1 MIKIFYTETIEDAN
15 KLKARWE
22 EEYPAP
28 YMPEIT
34 ITKIGNVFRVEL
46 NTVSLD

>member
-1 MIKIFYTETIEDAN
+1 MTKVYYTGTLEEAN

-28 YMPEIT
+28 YMQEIT
-34 ITKIGNVFRVEL
+34 ITKIGNVYRVEL